1 MAAPKYKFMTLGKS
15 KFVHAVRTKATD
27 LKTGPGGAQCQT
39 VRKYWV
45 ADKIDSKH
53 KGMSPEAASALDPCP
68 NCDTA
73 GVLKSMETP
82 EQRRAR
88 AKDKADDVQA
98 RIKDSTKTK
107 GQRDR
112 EAKQKAKAAAKPVA
126 KTAKARVP
134 AGDRVKNQAAKHAS
148 KDEVMMAKVNTYI
161 AFGEEHGWS
170 STIEDGEPG
179 VMVLSTRDNELIR
192 CYFIDGK
199 YDISR
204 HATVEVGAWS
214 GKLRG
219 VHGCRKQMA
228 NEGRDR
234 PHPEPG
240 KGRGGPRAKSKDID
254 ADEESPH
261 DAMRRLPFKLE
272 DEDEVIFS
280 EILGKRIRWRN
291 GVSGVV
297 EEAVLP
303 VKAEGKKR
311 AKVSLTEHPRTGRR
325 MVNFLVVLDVTGEG
339 EQYGPERTVYL
350 DKIVRVG

>member
-15 KFVHAVRTKATD
+15 KFVHAVRTKTAD
-27 LKTGPGGAQCQT
+27 LKPAASNGSQCQT

-45 ADKIDSKH
+45 ADKIDPKH

-73 GVLKSMETP
+73 GVLASMVTP
-82 EQRRAR
+82 EQKR
-88 AKDKADDVQA
+88 AKAKEKSDDL
-98 RIKDSTKTK
+98 
-107 GQRDR
+107 RDR
-112 EAKQKAKAAAKPVA
+112 IREESKPKGKKPKKPPTGPDRSTRRSGGGSKRLAVS
-126 KTAKARVP
+126 R
-134 AGDRVKNQAAKHAS
+134 AGMS
-148 KDEVMMAKVNTYI
+148 KDDVMMAKVNAYI
-161 AFGEEHGWS
+161 AFGDEHGWD

-204 HATVEVGAWS
+204 HATVEVGSWT

-240 KGRGGPRAKSKDID
+240 KGRGGPRRSKSKDD
-254 ADEESPH
+254 HADEESPE
-261 DAMRRLPFKLE
+261 DAKAKVPFNVE
-272 DEDEVIFS
+272 DDEDADIINS
-280 EILGKRIRWRN
+280 IAGHSIRWRN
-291 GVSGVV
+291 GVSGTL
-297 EEAVLP
+297 EEARLP
-303 VKAEGKKR
+303 LKPNGKKR
-311 AKVSLTEHPRTGRR
+311 DKITITQHPKTARR
-325 MVNFLVVLDVTGEG
+325 MVNFLSVEAISEDG

-350 DKIVRVG
+350 DKIVKVI